1 MAIFIIPQNT
11 KKQKWGESS
20 GARKFYRERNEIIYR
35 KYKEGI
41 SMEELS
47 EEFSLSV
54 ESIRKI
60 IYKNNE
66 IE

>member
-20 GARKFYRERNEIIYR
+20 GARNFYRERNEIVYR